1 MAYVSLLG
9 KQIKVPDALLK
20 ELASLR
26 VAYAYLLYIYKRE
39 LQSNP
44 EAEEVFLQFLP
55 GLLRRRVSSE
65 RSLQSYFDTLI
76 DEEVSLF
83 NITYLEQICTI
94 LPGNVW

>member
-1 MAYVSLLG
+1 MVFACYSEKRVD
-9 KQIKVPDALLK
+9 VPDALLK
-20 ELASLR
+20 ELARLR
-26 VAYAYLLYIYKRE
+26 VAYAYLLCIYKKE

-44 EAEEVFLQFLP
+44 EAEEMFLQFLP
-55 GLLRRRVSSE
+55 GLLRRRVSSD

-94 LPGNVW
+94 LPDNVW